1 MKMEEQKEI
10 LQLQLLEQ
18 NLQNL
23 ALQKQSFQLEIA
35 ETENAIRELKK
46 LKDEEV
52 FKIVSNLMIKAEK
65 NEVIP
70 ELEKKQEILNLRVKA
85 IEKQEEE
92 LRQKLFKLREE
103 LVKKLKK

>member
-23 ALQKQSFQLEIA
+23 ALQKQAFQLEIA

-70 ELEKKQEILNLRVKA
+70 ELEKN
-85 IEKQEEE
+85 
-92 LRQKLFKLREE
+92 
-103 LVKKLKK
+103 